1 MALTRWAMGVAE
13 HGGHGGCDSSSHCP
27 GVELDGQY
35 VRPGWVLQFRTGQGG
50 SVPDVHT
57 PWLLQVIV
65 CSPAPS
71 EAKTAVRV
79 LPLKTA
85 ESLLPVTVP
94 RAVRQ
99 EPAGSVMVMSQPTCW
114 MCIVAEAG
122 GWNLSHPAQSCTGF
136 GTGRHWNAAEDTF
149 GGCPWRG

>member
-1 MALTRWAMGVAE
+1 MDPARPLRRPTRRLYTAACIWFAAEIVGRRREGGLTRWAMGVAE
-13 HGGHGGCDSSSHCP
+13 HGGHGGCESSSHCP

-65 CSPAPS
+65 LRSPC

-99 EPAGSVMVMSQPTCW
+99 EPAGSVMVMSQPTQ
-114 MCIVAEAG
+114 IRRPE
-122 GWNLSHPAQSCTGF
+122 P
-136 GTGRHWNAAEDTF
+136 HWQ
-149 GGCPWRG
+149 